1 MTLSIDMIHDC
12 VFKYELCIPTDL
24 AKWLL
29 VEYGDEPYEGFW
41 DADVLQELIRL
52 HHDAY
57 WNGMLDTEL
66 PDAYTILKHRYESLK
81 DLITDLRDD
90 ISILEEEND
99 TYLTLLQQHGIQY

>member
-1 MTLSIDMIHDC
+1 MTLSIDMIHDY

-57 WNGMLDTEL
+57 
-66 PDAYTILKHRYESLK
+66 
-81 DLITDLRDD
+81 
-90 ISILEEEND
+90 
-99 TYLTLLQQHGIQY
+99 

>member
-1 MTLSIDMIHDC
+1 
-12 VFKYELCIPTDL
+12 
-24 AKWLL
+24 
-29 VEYGDEPYEGFW
+29 
-41 DADVLQELIRL
+41 
-52 HHDAY
+52 
-57 WNGMLDTEL
+57 MLDTEL